1 MSLALIL
8 SILLTVLLEHSLTMY
23 IAVRAWYYRPSRLFV
38 LVALAAMSINIGALT
53 RLGATHQSVAYVG
66 QVIIVLGLAALNLAL
81 LLLFSALFMGEWWRG
96 SRPIKWICLPYVVAL
111 VALTID
117 LFGQFGLFIDG
128 MQLVQ
133 GIYHPVVVHPSGQ
146 IILFVFTAS
155 WTPHFVVLGIAYVR
169 HPHLHTTVFLLIL
182 AIASAAIISRL
193 SLYFD
198 TVWLSRAAGL
208 IQTLPFL
215 GALAYAVLQGR
226 LFEPTQA
233 ALALALR
240 SLKESLAVFDTAGF
254 VVYANP
260 EAVRLGFEPGGKL
273 GEDLG
278 PAQVTHHQIVTIRHH
293 FDALIRHSTEHSM
306 TLNVGERMYELTLTP
321 VISHRSRVYGA
332 LLLGRDV
339 TELVEHAT
347 LLEQE
352 RMRLAEAVDQLGYL
366 ASHDSLTDLPNRRS
380 LSHALERTC
389 ARVRR
394 GQASALLFVDL
405 DNFKIVNDTLGHAAG
420 DRVLVTLTHVLVNQ
434 LRTGDLLARF
444 GGDEFA
450 VVLEDVEEKEALEIA
465 ERLRA
470 SVDAA
475 RFTID
480 GRSFNLSI
488 SVGLVT
494 LDGDTPVEAA
504 LAQAD
509 IAMYIA
515 KERGRNRV
523 VRYDP
528 AKDSSSQLSDA
539 NQWVVRIK
547 DALQDNRLLF
557 YFQPIVHLS
566 DTRIAH
572 YEALVRLRDEN
583 GTIIPPVTFIPP
595 AERFGLMPHLD
606 RWIVREAIQVLQA
619 HPDICLYVNLSGQSL
634 IDEGLLTYI
643 GEELRVSQ
651 VSPARL
657 GFEITETAAVQDMAH
672 AEHWIRRLKA
682 LGCYFALDDFGVG
695 FTSFSYLRTL
705 PVDKI
710 KIDGSFIRHLD
721 CDASSRAIVQA
732 IYSLAEAMG
741 KTIVAEFVENENTVK
756 ILREIGIT
764 YGQGYYLGKPSP
776 IVGAL
781 SKQIKNSTYGS

>member
-23 IAVRAWYYRPSRLFV
+23 VAVRAWYYRPSQLFI
-38 LVALAAMSINIGALT
+38 LVALAAMSINVGALI
-53 RLGATHQSVAYVG
+53 RLGATHEAMAYTG
-66 QVIIVLGLAALNLAL
+66 QAIIVLGLGALNLAL

-111 VALTID
+111 AALTID

-128 MQLVQ
+128 MQRVQ
-133 GIYHPVVVHPSGQ
+133 DIYRPVVVHPSGR
-146 IILFVFTAS
+146 IILLAFTAS
-155 WTPHFVVLGIAYVR
+155 WIPHFIVLGIAYTR
-169 HPHLHTTVFLLIL
+169 HPHLHITIFLLTL
-182 AIASAAIISRL
+182 AIASAAIISRC

-198 TVWLSRAAGL
+198 SVWFSRAAGL

-233 ALALALR
+233 ALELALR

-260 EAVRLGFEPGGKL
+260 EAVRLGFEPGRKL
-273 GEDLG
+273 GKDLG
-278 PAQVTHHQIVTIRHH
+278 PVQVSQQQIATIKHH
-293 FDALIRHSTEHSM
+293 FDALVQHSTEHTM
-306 TLNVGERMYELTLTP
+306 TVNVGKRMYEVTLTP
-321 VISHRSRVYGA
+321 VISNRNRVYGA

-352 RMRLAEAVDQLGYL
+352 RTRLAEAVDQLGYL

-380 LSHALERTC
+380 LWHALERTF
-389 ARVRR
+389 ARVSR
-394 GQASALLFVDL
+394 GQESALLFVDL
-405 DNFKIVNDTLGHAAG
+405 DNFKMVNDTLGHAAG
-420 DRVLVTLTHVLVNQ
+420 DRVLVTLTHLLSNQ
-434 LRTGDLLARF
+434 LRLGDLLARL

-475 RFTID
+475 PFTID

-494 LDGDTPVEAA
+494 LDGDKPIEAA

-509 IAMYIA
+509 IAMYVA
-515 KERGRNRV
+515 KEQGRNRV

-547 DALQDNRLLF
+547 DALRDNRLLF

-572 YEALVRLRDEN
+572 YEALIRLCDED
-583 GTIIPPVTFIPP
+583 GTIISPATFIPP

-606 RWIVREAIQVLQA
+606 RWIVREAIHVLQE

-634 IDEGLLTYI
+634 IDEGLFTYI
-643 GEELRVSQ
+643 EERLRVSH
-651 VSPARL
+651 VNPNRL
-657 GFEITETAAVQDMAH
+657 GFEITETAAVQDMVH

-695 FTSFSYLRTL
+695 FTSFSYLRNL

-732 IYSLAEAMG
+732 IYSLAEALG
-741 KTIVAEFVENENTVK
+741 KTTVAEFVEDENTAK

-776 IVGAL
+776 IVGTL
-781 SKQIKNSTYGS
+781 REQMKNSMH

>member
-8 SILLTVLLEHSLTMY
+8 GILLTILIEHSLTVY
-23 IAVRAWYYRPSRLFV
+23 VAVRAWYYRPSRLFM
-38 LVALAAMSINIGALT
+38 LVSLAAMSINVGALI
-53 RLGATHQSVAYVG
+53 RLSATHAGVAYVG
-66 QVIIVLGLAALNLAL
+66 QAIIVLGLGTLNLGL
-81 LLLFSALFMGEWWRG
+81 LLLFSALFMAEWWRG
-96 SRPIKWICLPYVVAL
+96 SRPIRWISFPYVVAL
-111 VALTID
+111 VTLSID
-117 LFGQFGLFIDG
+117 VFGQWGVFLDG
-128 MQLVQ
+128 MQRVQ
-133 GIYHPVVVHPSGQ
+133 GVYRPVVTYPTGQ
-146 IILFVFTAS
+146 IFLFVFTAS
-155 WTPHFVVLGIAYVR
+155 WI
-169 HPHLHTTVFLLIL
+169 PHLVLLGFAYMRQPHQRITIFLLAL
-182 AIASAAIISRL
+182 AITSAAIISRL

-198 TVWLSRAAGL
+198 IVWFSRAAGL
-208 IQTLPFL
+208 VQTLPFI

-233 ALALALR
+233 ALELALR
-240 SLKESLAVFDTAGF
+240 SLKESLAVLDTTGC

-260 EAVRLGFEPGGKL
+260 EAVRLGFAPGRKFGTGL
-273 GEDLG
+273 RT
-278 PAQVTHHQIVTIRHH
+278 AHVTQHHIATITHH
-293 FDALIRHSTEHSM
+293 FDALNQHPTERTM
-306 TLNVGERMYELTLTP
+306 TLTADERMYEITLTP
-321 VISHRSRVYGA
+321 VTSNRKRVYGA

-339 TELVEHAT
+339 TELVEHTT

-352 RMRLAEAVDQLGYL
+352 RTRLAEAVDQLGYL

-380 LSHALERTC
+380 LCHALERTL
-389 ARVRR
+389 ARASR

-405 DNFKIVNDTLGHAAG
+405 DNFKMVNDTLGHSAG
-420 DRVLVTLTHVLVNQ
+420 DHVLVTLSHILAQQ
-434 LRTGDLLARF
+434 LRTGDLLARL

-450 VVLEDVEEKEALEIA
+450 VVLETVDEKEALEIA

-470 SVDAA
+470 SVDAV

-480 GRSFNLSI
+480 RRSFNLSI

-494 LDGDTPVEAA
+494 LDGGNQIELA

-515 KERGRNRV
+515 KEQGRNRV

-547 DALQDNRLLF
+547 DALRDNRLLF
-557 YFQPIVHLS
+557 YFQPIIHLG

-572 YEALVRLRDEN
+572 YEALIRLRDED
-583 GTIIPPVTFIPP
+583 GTIIPPVVFIPP
-595 AERFGLMPHLD
+595 AERFGLMPQLD
-606 RWIVREAIQVLQA
+606 RWIVREATYVLQE
-619 HPDICLYVNLSGQSL
+619 HPHICLYVNLSGQSL

-643 GEELRVSQ
+643 EEELRVCDIN
-651 VSPARL
+651 PARL
-657 GFEITETAAVQDMAH
+657 GFEITETAAVQDITH

-682 LGCYFALDDFGVG
+682 LGCHFALDDFGVG
-695 FTSFSYLRTL
+695 FTSFSYLRNL

-721 CDASSRAIVQA
+721 YDPSSRAIVQA
-732 IYSLAEAMG
+732 IHSLAEALG
-741 KTIVAEFVENENTVK
+741 KTTVAEFVENEHTVN
-756 ILREIGIT
+756 ILSEIGIT

-776 IVGAL
+776 SV
-781 SKQIKNSTYGS
+781 S